1 MTEKTNIPQG
11 YKDSPLG
18 IIPKEWEVKRLG
30 DVCNYV
36 DYRGKSPNKSTKGIF
51 LVTAKNIREGYI
63 DYEVS
68 QEFIPQDE
76 YEETMRRGKA
86 QIGDV
91 LITTEAP
98 LGHVAQI
105 DNPNVALAQRVIKYR
120 GKNDILLNAYLK
132 YFLMSEKFQTILIA
146 NATGSTAL
154 GIKGSRLHQLPVIIP
169 SIKEQELIISV
180 LHLWDTAIEK
190 QSELIEKLKLRKR
203 ALMQQLL
210 TGKKRLPGFS
220 GEWKRIKLGD
230 IAERI
235 TRKNEEDNKNVVTIS
250 AQRGFVVQTDFFNKS
265 VASETL
271 DNYFL
276 VHRDEFCYNKS
287 YSNGYPMGTIK
298 RLKSFDKA
306 VVTTLYICFKLKNMA
321 SVNIDFFEQYCESG
335 IFNKELIKVANEGG
349 RAHGLLNVT
358 SADFFNMHMRIPN
371 IDEQNAIAILLVNA
385 GKEIELTKEKLASL
399 QSQKQGLMQQ
409 LLTGKK
415 RIKNIE

>member
-1 MTEKTNIPQG
+1 MVNFSKHISKG
-11 YKDSPLG
+11 YKNSSLG

-210 TGKKRLPGFS
+210 TGKKRLPGFND
-220 GEWKRIKLGD
+220 EWKRIKLGD

-250 AQRGFVVQTDFFNKS
+250 AQEVSLYKQTS
-265 VASETL
+265 STRALQV
-271 DNYFL
+271 
-276 VHRDEFCYNKS
+276 
-287 YSNGYPMGTIK
+287 K
-298 RLKSFDKA
+298 RLITIS
-306 VVTTLYICFKLKNMA
+306 
-321 SVNIDFFEQYCESG
+321 
-335 IFNKELIKVANEGG
+335 
-349 RAHGLLNVT
+349 
-358 SADFFNMHMRIPN
+358 
-371 IDEQNAIAILLVNA
+371 
-385 GKEIELTKEKLASL
+385 
-399 QSQKQGLMQQ
+399 
-409 LLTGKK
+409 
-415 RIKNIE
+415 